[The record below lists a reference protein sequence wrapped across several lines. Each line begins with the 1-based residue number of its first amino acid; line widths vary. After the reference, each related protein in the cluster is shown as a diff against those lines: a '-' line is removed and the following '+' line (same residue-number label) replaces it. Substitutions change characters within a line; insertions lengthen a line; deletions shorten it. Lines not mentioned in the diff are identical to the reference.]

1 MRPSL
6 KHMMPFLASVNVIT
20 LLTLITAA
28 IHLFLG
34 INGGLSLM
42 PEDGLNILFVLNG
55 MGYLYLVVAVFWTP
69 NFLKDQNPLLRR
81 VFIGYVLMTIGLYFV
96 INGVEGLAS
105 PLGMFTKVIEVLLL
119 LGIVQSRKIENDSSR
134 S

>member
-1 MRPSL
+1 
-6 KHMMPFLASVNVIT
+6 MPFLASVNVIT
-20 LLTLITAA
+20 LLTLLTAA

-69 NFLKDQNPLLRR
+69 NFLKDRNPLLRQ
-81 VFIGYVLMTIGLYFV
+81 VFIGYVVVTIVLYFIV
-96 INGVEGLAS
+96 EGVEGLTS
-105 PLGMFTKVIEVLLL
+105 PLGLFTKGVEVLLL
-119 LGIVQSRKIENDSSR
+119 LGIVQSRKVV
-134 S
+134 